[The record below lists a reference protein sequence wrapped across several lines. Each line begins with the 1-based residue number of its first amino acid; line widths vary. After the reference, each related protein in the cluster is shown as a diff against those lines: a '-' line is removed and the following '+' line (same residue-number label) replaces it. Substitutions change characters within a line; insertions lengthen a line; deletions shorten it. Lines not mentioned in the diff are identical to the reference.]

1 MRSAE
6 VAIKLFV
13 DFLFDHRL
21 HHAEQKTELG
31 VHVHFGLAYM
41 NMSID
46 SAALKV
52 QGIALPPAGNVE
64 PLGDRLGSLVD
75 RRFCVFQ
82 RASVRAAD
90 IDLGHVVCFLAAML
104 LI

>member
-21 HHAEQKTELG
+21 HHAKQKTELG
-31 VHVHFGLAYM
+31 VHMYFGFVDM
-41 NMSID
+41 DVSVD
-46 SAALKV
+46 TAALEMQRV
-52 QGIALPPAGNVE
+52 AFPLAGDLE
-64 PLGDRLGSLVD
+64 LLGDRLRSLVD
-75 RRFCVFQ
+75 GRFGVFQ
-82 RASVRAAD
+82 RTSVRAAD